1 MLQIPIL
8 RAGKPYESLTKLS
21 LVDFRTGE
29 PVASV
34 SQANPGLIAKDLG
47 SAEANRLV
55 LQNRSISELL
65 AICSK
70 AADLFMQADLPVGE
84 DSQSA
89 EDYVRCLSRTS
100 GMPEALCRKNMVK
113 IESVLRNMNQILT
126 GLTRGLDLSIL
137 DSGWTVRSE
146 STVSY
151 FADSNVLGVIL
162 PSNSPG
168 VHSIWLPAIPLKTP
182 LVLKPGREEPW
193 TPLRIAQAFIAAGC
207 PPEALSYYPTDHS
220 GTAEILLHCGRSMLF
235 GDASTIGGWKDDP
248 RIELH
253 GPGLSKILLAGDE
266 VDRWQQHLDLM
277 VTSIAENGGRS
288 CINASGVWVTGHGR
302 EIAGALAE
310 RLAKIQ
316 PTTAEDP
323 DAQLAAFTN
332 RKFAQKLNDLIHSQ
346 LRIPGAEDLTAKF
359 RDGDRLVEKDGAMFL
374 LPTVVCCTDPAHP
387 LANTEFL
394 FPFASVVELPQDQI
408 LSRIGHTLVLS
419 AITKDQRLIRQL
431 LGSPQIDRLN
441 LGSVPTN
448 KVSWDQPHEGN
459 LFEHLYRRRALQFAG
474 SAGVSPAGM

>member
-1 MLQIPIL
+1 MFHIPIL

-29 PVASV
+29 PVASI
-34 SQANPGLIAKDLG
+34 SQANPGLIAKDLR
-47 SAEANRLV
+47 SSEANRRI

-65 AICSK
+65 QICTK
-70 AADLFMQADLPVGE
+70 AADLFMQADLPVGA
-84 DSQSA
+84 DAQSP
-89 EDYVRCLSRTS
+89 EEYVRSLSRTS

-113 IESVLRNMNQILT
+113 IESVLRKMHQILT

-137 DSGWTVRSE
+137 DSGWAMRSE

-151 FADSNVLGVIL
+151 FADTSALGVIL

-168 VHSIWLPAIPLKTP
+168 VHGIWIPSIPLKTP

-235 GDASTIGGWKDDP
+235 GDASTIGSWKDDP

-253 GPGLSKILLAGDE
+253 GPGWSKILLADDE
-266 VDRWQQHLDLM
+266 VDRWGQHLDLM
-277 VTSIAENGGRS
+277 VTSIVENGGRS
-288 CINASGVWVTGHGR
+288 CINSSGIWVTKHGR
-302 EIAGALAE
+302 EIAEALAE
-310 RLAKIQ
+310 RLVKIQ
-316 PTTAEDP
+316 PTSAEDP

-332 RKFAQKLNDLIHSQ
+332 RKFAQKLNDLINSQ

-359 RDGDRLVEKDGAMFL
+359 RNGDRLVEKDGAMFL
-374 LPTVVCCTDPAHP
+374 LPTVVWCTDPAHP

-394 FPFASVVELPQDQI
+394 FPYASVVELPADQI

-419 AITKDQRLIRQL
+419 AITKDQRLIRLL

-441 LGSVPTN
+441 LGAVPTN

-459 LFEHLYRRRALQFAG
+459 LFEHLYKRRALQFAG
-474 SAGVSPAGM
+474 SAGGA